1 MSNEQQNYYAVIPS
15 HILNAKDLISD
26 EKLLYALVAS
36 LSNET
41 GYCFASNAY
50 FAKKF
55 GKSKRSIERWMK
67 SLLSKGYITS
77 KKIYEKGTK
86 QIISRYLS
94 IAQDGGTPTDK
105 NVAPPTDKNGG
116 TPTDKN
122 GGDSIKEEEG
132 FKEEINICEKNSFK
146 VPSLSKIEAFIKEKG
161 YNVDAKGFFTYYDAD
176 NWRGVKSWKRR
187 VATFHNNSQKHTH
200 SKKTTT
206 TIDDMYKA
214 LEGVT

>member
-15 HILNAKDLISD
+15 YILNAKDITD
-26 EKLLYALVAS
+26 GQKLLYALISS
-36 LSNET
+36 LSNEK
-41 GYCFASNAY
+41 GYCYASNAY
-50 FAKKF
+50 FSKRF
-55 GKSKRSIERWMK
+55 GKTARSIQLWINT
-67 SLLSKGYITS
+67 LTAKGYIFS
-77 KKIYEKGTK
+77 KLNYKKGSK
-86 QIISRYLS
+86 QVESRHIR
-94 IAQDGGTPTDK
+94 IAKNFTTPHEENFT
-105 NVAPPTDKNGG
+105 
-116 TPTDKN
+116 TPHEEN
-122 GGDSIKEEEG
+122 FVDSIKEDINN
-132 FKEEINICEKNSFK
+132 KDINIYDKKKFIA
-146 VPSLSKIEAFIKEKG
+146 PSLSNIEAFIKEKG